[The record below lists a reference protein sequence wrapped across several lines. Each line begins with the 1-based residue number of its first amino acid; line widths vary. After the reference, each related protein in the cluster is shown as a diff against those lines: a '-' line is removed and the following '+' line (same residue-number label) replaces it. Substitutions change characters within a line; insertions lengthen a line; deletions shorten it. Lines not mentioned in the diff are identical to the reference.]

1 MGLLSLVV
9 ILGVAA
15 VHALKTKARTSQ
27 RWTELFLVYLLVG
40 YCGLFVFGISIFG
53 LVDGEHLAKT
63 FGFSTGGPFMQFLC
77 FTFLGMST
85 IAILSIWFRGQ
96 YLIAPTV
103 CWSIFWL
110 GATYVHLANAFAA
123 KGYLTFHFFLI
134 VFFSHGIVAVLLLG
148 LLWASYSTAG
158 RQKNFTGR

>member
-1 MGLLSLVV
+1 MGLIFLVV
-9 ILGVAA
+9 ILGAA
-15 VHALKTKARTSQ
+15 ALHAFKTKARTSQ
-27 RWTELFLVYLLVG
+27 RWIELFLVYLLVG
-40 YCGLFVFGISIFG
+40 YCGLFVFGVSIFG
-53 LVDGEHLAKT
+53 LVDGEQLAKT

-85 IAILSIWFRGQ
+85 IAILSIWLRGQ

-123 KGYLTFHFFLI
+123 KGYLTFHFSLI

-148 LLWASYSTAG
+148 LLWASYMAAG
-158 RQKNFTGR
+158 RQKLYG

>member
-1 MGLLSLVV
+1 MSLIFLVV
-9 ILGVAA
+9 ILGAA
-15 VHALKTKARTSQ
+15 VLHALITKTHTSQ
-27 RWTELFLVYLLVG
+27 RWIELFLVYVLVG
-40 YCGLFVFGISIFG
+40 YCGLFVFGVSIFG
-53 LVDGEHLAKT
+53 LVDGEQLAKT

-85 IAILSIWFRGQ
+85 IAILSIWLRGQ

-110 GATYVHLANAFAA
+110 GATYVHLANAFAT

-148 LLWASYSTAG
+148 LLWASYSTAS
-158 RQKNFTGR
+158 RQKRVP